1 MALKLSETV
10 YEILKNNPNKYF
22 KARDLAENVFET
34 KKDDCLKKIENTVIK
49 TETGLINQ
57 LVAEISRQKNTIL
70 DKDSHIKITAD
81 RPRKF
86 YYSTKTDE
94 EEIEEI
100 EEIESKSKNKSPEN
114 TEYDLYKLLCQY
126 LFEQDIFP
134 KRINELT
141 SSNTKGRNGNKWLHP
156 DIVGVKNLSKNWTEE
171 VKNCIDKHSFDKTV
185 LYSYEVKI
193 KINLSNVR
201 EVFFQTVSN
210 SSWANYSYL
219 VAKEIDEKALDEL
232 LILCNRHKIGVINLD
247 EENPSES
254 QILIQAIK
262 KETLDWNM
270 INRIVKENKDF
281 KEYICRI
288 TEFYQTGKLKKTE
301 WGIDS
306 QSL

>member
-34 KKDDCLKKIENTVIK
+34 KKDDCLKKIEKTGIK
-49 TETGLINQ
+49 TETDLINK

-70 DKDSHIKITAD
+70 KKDSNIKITAD

-100 EEIESKSKNKSPEN
+100 ESKSKNKSPEN
-114 TEYDLYKLLCQY
+114 TEHDLYKLLCQY

-156 DIVGVKNLSKNWTEE
+156 DIVGVKNLSKDWVKE
-171 VKNCIDKHSFDKTV
+171 VIDCIDKHSFDKTA

-232 LILCNRHKIGVINLD
+232 LILCDRHKIGVINLD

-270 INRIVKENKDF
+270 INRLVKENKDF
-281 KEYICRI
+281 KKYIRLI
-288 TEFYQTGKLKKTE
+288 TEFYQTGELKELE

>member
-22 KARDLAENVFET
+22 KARDLAENIFKI
-34 KKDDCLKKIENTVIK
+34 KKDDCLKKMENTVIK
-49 TETGLINQ
+49 TETGLIGQ
-57 LVAEISRQKNTIL
+57 LIAEIGVQKNAIL
-70 DKDSHIKITAD
+70 NKDSHIKITAD

-86 YYSTKTDE
+86 YYSIKTDE
-94 EEIEEI
+94 EEIEEV
-100 EEIESKSKNKSPEN
+100 ESKSKNKSTEN
-114 TEYDLYKLLCQY
+114 TEHDLYKLLCQY

-141 SSNTKGRNGNKWLHP
+141 SSNKKGRNGNKWLHP

-171 VKNCIDKHSFDKTV
+171 VKDCIDKHSFDKTA

-270 INRIVKENKDF
+270 INRIVEENKDF

-288 TEFYQTGKLKKTE
+288 TEFYQTGKLKEIE
-301 WGIDS
+301 WDIKS